1 MNSIDLILFQP
12 YFLAVGFGSNFPV
25 GLALAKTQTKDVS
38 ARLLNNIPDIT
49 LETLAN
55 APAPSFELCRLASD
69 PANGD
74 ETISNLF

>member
-12 YFLAVGFGSNFPV
+12 YFLAFGFGSNFPV
-25 GLALAKTQTKDVS
+25 GLALAKIQTKDVS

-55 APAPSFELCRLASD
+55 APGPFLRALPVGVGSGEWR
-69 PANGD
+69 
-74 ETISNLF
+74 